1 MLGPMHVAI
10 TGGARGIG
18 AATADLLRRRG
29 AQVTIGDVDVDAVV
43 ATAQRIGAV
52 GLPLDVTD
60 RASFE
65 AFVDRAEEQQ
75 GPLTALVNNAG
86 IMPIGPF
93 ADEPDEVARRQ
104 LDINVHGVILGTKI
118 VLPRFV
124 ARGRGHVVNIA
135 SAAGRIASLPGEA
148 TYVATKHAVVG
159 LCEAVRCELEG
170 TGVDCTCVL
179 PNLAETQLGSGMKP
193 ARGIKKLSAEEVA
206 EAIVS
211 ALDRP
216 RPEVYVPRS
225 LGAQIVVNTI
235 MPRRLRRP
243 VQRLLGMNNIATGF
257 DARARA
263 AYEQRVAPE
272 SATAQ
277 DAAELTPAGAGAAPP
292 R

>member
-52 GLPLDVTD
+52 GLPLDVTS

-170 TGVDCTCVL
+170 SGVDCTCVL

-193 ARGIKKLSAEEVA
+193 ARGIKKLSAEQVA

-225 LGAQIVVNTI
+225 LGAQIVVNAIT
-235 MPRRLRRP
+235 PRRLRRP

-272 SATAQ
+272 SPTAQ
-277 DAAELTPAGAGAAPP
+277 DAAELTPVGAGAAPP

>member
-18 AATADLLRRRG
+18 AATAELLRRRG
-29 AQVTIGDVDVDAVV
+29 AQVTLGDVDVDAVV
-43 ATAQRIGAV
+43 ATAQRIGAAA
-52 GLPLDVTD
+52 LPLDVTD

-65 AFVDRAEEQQ
+65 AFLDQAEAKQ
-75 GPLTALVNNAG
+75 GPLSALVNNAG

-93 ADEPDEVARRQ
+93 VTEPDEVARRQ
-104 LDINVHGVILGTKI
+104 VDVNLHGVILGTKLA
-118 VLPRFV
+118 VARFV
-124 ARGRGHVVNIA
+124 PRGQGHVVNIA

-159 LCEAVRCELEG
+159 LSEAVRCELEG
-170 TGVDCTCVL
+170 TGVDCSCVL
-179 PNLAETQLGSGMKP
+179 PNLAETALGSGMKP
-193 ARGIKKLSAEEVA
+193 ARGVKKLTAEEVA

-225 LGAQIVVNTI
+225 LGPQIIFNALL
-235 MPRRLRRP
+235 PRRVRRR
-243 VQRLLGMNNIATGF
+243 VQRLLGMNDIAGGF

-272 SATAQ
+272 SPTAQ
-277 DAAELTPAGAGAAPP
+277 AGRELTGASPP

>member
-65 AFVDRAEEQQ
+65 AFVDRAEERQ

-104 LDINVHGVILGTKI
+104 FDINVHGVILGTKI

-170 TGVDCTCVL
+170 TGVDCTCVS

-225 LGAQIVVNTI
+225 LGAQIVVNAI

-243 VQRLLGMNNIATGF
+243 VQRLLGMDSIATGF

-272 SATAQ
+272 SPTAQ
-277 DAAELTPAGAGAAPP
+277 NAAELTRAGAAPP

>member
-1 MLGPMHVAI
+1 MLGAMHVAI

-29 AQVTIGDVDVDAVV
+29 AQVTLGDVDVDAVV
-43 ATAQRIGAV
+43 ATAQRLGAV

-65 AFVDRAEEQQ
+65 AFVDQAEAQQ

-93 ADEPDEVARRQ
+93 AEEPDEVARRQ

-124 ARGRGHVVNIA
+124 ARGQGHVVNIA

-179 PNLAETQLGSGMKP
+179 PNLADTQLGSGMKP
-193 ARGIKKLSAEEVA
+193 ARGIKKLTAEEVA
-206 EAIVS
+206 EAIVG

-225 LGAQIVVNTI
+225 LGAQIVVNALT
-235 MPRRLRRP
+235 PRRLRRP
-243 VQRLLGMNNIATGF
+243 IQRLLGMNNIATGF
-257 DARARA
+257 DPRARA

-272 SATAQ
+272 SPTAQ
-277 DAAELTPAGAGAAPP
+277 DAAELTAA

>member
-225 LGAQIVVNTI
+225 LGAQIVFNTI

-272 SATAQ
+272 SPTAQ
-277 DAAELTPAGAGAAPP
+277 DTAELTPAGAGAAPP